1 MSIQHW
7 TAALSVALGAA
18 GIACAGAPSLEDD
31 ANGPGI
37 GAPNGFADS
46 KTEAWTPEATV
57 RRPGTGYGTRRPQV
71 GGTAVDMTVGECQNL
86 GCSTVEAANCP
97 AIVHDFGTRH
107 WACSCGHGSTCITES
122 SAQ

>member
-7 TAALSVALGAA
+7 TVALSVALGTA
-18 GIACAGAPSLEDD
+18 GIACGGPASLEDED
-31 ANGPGI
+31 V
-37 GAPNGFADS
+37 GAPNGFADAKIES
-46 KTEAWTPEATV
+46 LTPEATV
-57 RRPGTGYGTRRPQV
+57 RRPGTGYGTRRPQT
-71 GGTAVDMTVGECQNL
+71 GTAVDMTVGECQNL